1 MSPGLS
7 QAAALLAALF
17 SVIVWGGSFI
27 ATKVAIAEI
36 SPATLIWVRFAMGLV
51 VLAATALARR
61 ELVPAGRRELLYFAL
76 LGFLGV
82 TFHQWLQATG
92 LKTAHASTTGWI
104 VASIPIFMA
113 LLGRAFLGE
122 TLGMHRWT
130 GIALAALGVMLVIG
144 KGSLS
149 ALFSGRSA
157 VAGDYLVLASAPN
170 WAIFSVVSRGGL
182 KRHAA
187 ACMMFYVVA
196 LGWAFTTPLLL
207 AGPGLGELSA
217 LTPRGWIAVLFLGVI
232 CSGFAYV
239 FWYDALKRLPAARVG
254 ALIYLEPLV
263 AVVVA
268 RLVLGEPILPA
279 ALAGGALILGGVW
292 LVNRS

>member
-1 MSPGLS
+1 MTSGLS
-7 QAAALLAALF
+7 QWAALLAALF
-17 SVIVWGGSFI
+17 SVVVWGGSFI

-36 SPATLIWVRFAMGLV
+36 APATLIFVRFAMGVV
-51 VLAATALARR
+51 VLALTALARR
-61 ELVPAGRRELLYFAL
+61 ELVRVGRRELMSFAL

-122 TLGMHRWT
+122 RLGGRRWA

-144 KGSLS
+144 KGSLG
-149 ALFSGRSA
+149 ALFAGRTA
-157 VAGDYLVLASAPN
+157 VVGDYLVLASAPN
-170 WAIFSVVSRGGL
+170 WAVFSVLSRDGL
-182 KRHAA
+182 KHHPAA
-187 ACMMFYVVA
+187 RMMFYVMA

-207 AGPGLGELSA
+207 AGPGLGELAGLSS
-217 LTPRGWIAVLFLGVI
+217 RGWIAVLFLGVI

-279 ALAGGALILGGVW
+279 TLAGGGLILGGVW
-292 LVNRS
+292 LVNRT

>member
-1 MSPGLS
+1 V
-7 QAAALLAALF
+7 AALLAALF
-17 SVIVWGGSFI
+17 SVVVWGGSFI
-27 ATKVAIAEI
+27 ATKVAIGEI

-113 LLGRAFLGE
+113 LLGRTFLGE
-122 TLGMHRWT
+122 TLGMHRWA

-149 ALFSGRSA
+149 GLFSGRSA

-170 WAIFSVVSRGGL
+170 WAIFSVVSRDGL

-217 LTPRGWIAVLFLGVI
+217 LTSRGWIAVLFLGVI

-279 ALAGGALILGGVW
+279 TLAGGALILGGVW

>member
-1 MSPGLS
+1 MTSGLS
-7 QAAALLAALF
+7 QWATLLAALF
-17 SVIVWGGSFI
+17 SVVVWGGSFI

-36 SPATLIWVRFAMGLV
+36 TPATLIWVRFAMGVL

-61 ELVPAGRRELLYFAL
+61 ELRPAGRRELLYFAL

-104 VASIPIFMA
+104 VASIPVFMA

-122 TLGMHRWT
+122 VLGIRRWA

-144 KGSLS
+144 KGSLA
-149 ALFSGRSA
+149 ALFAGRTA
-157 VAGDYLVLASAPN
+157 VVGDYLVLASAPN
-170 WAIFSVVSRGGL
+170 WAIFSVVSRDGL
-182 KRHAA
+182 KRHPA
-187 ACMMFYVVA
+187 ACMMFYVMA
-196 LGWAFTTPLLL
+196 LGWAFTTPLLV
-207 AGPGLGELSA
+207 AGPGLGELSLLSA
-217 LTPRGWIAVLFLGVI
+217 RGWIAVLFLGVI

-279 ALAGGALILGGVW
+279 TLGGGALILAGVW
-292 LVNRS
+292 LVNRN